1 MVYISVRGRIWLQ
14 AEAANMVESVGN
26 YVKHRRVPVL
36 IKDGSSYLTF
46 FVPAIS
52 GESIAH
58 SYQILLAEE
67 LERVNEDVCDLCKRG
82 IFLKSTNKEVYKE
95 VVKKEPP
102 EAKVKKDI
110 MSVAKEIEESI
121 VKNCGVEDVG
131 GFLYAG
137 NPNVKR
143 TSNFLTGYM
152 IPVKEVLKILSIDP
166 QLHSRYALGTKFV
179 QASEGVAGQ
188 RKEAAGQTIYYV
200 ELSSA
205 LFGFSFDLDTK
216 FIGKYTFHFD
226 NYGNSIVDE
235 KKIKNRI
242 VASFEALKRFLIE
255 FPVGAKRTR
264 FNPLEIKWESIAI
277 AVSNDI
283 WTMPSSFTQDYIAR
297 GTSKKSSINY
307 GTTIHAYA
315 EDGCAADKC
324 YSTAEEAIISAIND
338 AKGRI

>member
-1 MVYISVRGRIWLQ
+1 
-14 AEAANMVESVGN
+14 MVESVGN

-67 LERVNEDVCDLCKRG
+67 LERVNEEVCGLCKRG
-82 IFLKSTNKEVYKE
+82 IFLKSTNEEVYKE
-95 VVKKEPP
+95 TVKKEPP
-102 EAKVKKDI
+102 KIKVKGDMI
-110 MSVAKEIEESI
+110 SAAKEIEESI

-152 IPVKEVLKILSIDP
+152 VPVKEVLKVLSIDP

-179 QASEGVAGQ
+179 QAGEG
-188 RKEAAGQTIYYV
+188 AAGQMIYYV

-205 LFGFSFDLDTK
+205 LFSFSFDLDTK
-216 FIGKYTFHFD
+216 FIGKYTFHSD
-226 NYGNSIVDE
+226 NYGNSIVDAN
-235 KKIKNRI
+235 KIKNRI

-264 FNPLEIKWESIAI
+264 FNPSEIKWESIAI

-307 GTTIHAYA
+307 TTTIHAYA